1 MGIPLNHRPRKRF
14 GQNFLIDT
22 NIIEKIIHS
31 IKPHP
36 DDHLVEIGPGLGA
49 LSAPLLK
56 YINRL
61 DVIELDRDII
71 PELEKLDQNKL
82 VIHNIDV
89 LNFDFSQFQQDN
101 FNNDQLRIFGNLPYN
116 ISTAVL
122 FHLIKHRKVIQDMHF
137 MLQKEVVERIAAH
150 KNSSSYGRLSVM
162 MQLHCEVAP
171 LFEVPPGCFR
181 PAPKVDSAVIR
192 LTPRQQLL
200 IDDDDCH
207 GFEAL
212 IRQAFSQRRKTIKN
226 NLKGFCTVDQ
236 LEAAGI
242 NAGARPQELGVND
255 YVKLYQQLS

>member
-1 MGIPLNHRPRKRF
+1 MGTPFNHRPRKRF
-14 GQNFLIDT
+14 GQNFLIDP

-71 PELEKLDQNKL
+71 PELEKLDHNKL
-82 VIHNIDV
+82 VIHNTDV
-89 LNFDFSQFQQDN
+89 LNFDFSKFQQDN
-101 FNNDQLRIFGNLPYN
+101 FNNEQLRIFGNLPYN

-122 FHLIKHRKVIQDMHF
+122 FHLIKHRKVIRDMHF
-137 MLQKEVVERIAAH
+137 MFQKEVVERIAAH
-150 KNSSSYGRLSVM
+150 ENSSSYGRLSVM

-171 LFEVPPGCFR
+171 LFEVPPQCFR

-192 LTPRQQLL
+192 LIPRQQML
-200 IDDDDCH
+200 IEEDDYH
-207 GFEAL
+207 GFEDL
-212 IRQAFSQRRKTIKN
+212 VRQAFSQRRKTIKN
-226 NLKGFCTVDQ
+226 NLKSVCSIDQFVAVD
-236 LEAAGI
+236 I
-242 NAGARPQELGVND
+242 NPGARPQELSVD
-255 YVKLYQQLS
+255 SYVKLYQQLK